1 VDTLKHMNGL
11 NGIQREEI
19 AYFLIGPKIVLEWPS
34 FVAIVKSWMTTVSNL
49 ENYFF
54 FLIFPHGK
62 RKKY

>member
-1 VDTLKHMNGL
+1 MDTLKHMNGL